1 MGVYTFSPSIL
12 LHVLTWPPRKDPRC
26 RINPLTA
33 PPVCLPAIQSLV
45 AGMQERAGAPSGPG
59 LLGGSLSSQPHSC
72 GSLVPGAV
80 GDCAG
85 LESGPREGS
94 MGGTEAPPP
103 TGARQDLQGTED
115 EARGRSLAVWTA
127 GAAGVLGPPT

>member
-12 LHVLTWPPRKDPRC
+12 LNVLAWYPRKDPRC
-26 RINPLTA
+26 PINPLTA

-45 AGMQERAGAPSGPG
+45 AGVQERVGAPCGPG

-72 GSLVPGAV
+72 GSLVLGSV
-80 GDCAG
+80 GDCAC
-85 LESGPREGS
+85 LESGPHEGG

-103 TGARQDLQGTED
+103 LQERDRTYREQKMRRGEDL
-115 EARGRSLAVWTA
+115 
-127 GAAGVLGPPT
+127 